1 MTMGFSW
8 VLLIVGSI
16 FDIKYKSLP
25 GWFLMI
31 GGALAIGLAALLKPV
46 SLWEMAGGLLLGLF
60 LLGISF
66 VTRGALGRGDGI
78 FLAIVG
84 LNLGFSTVFSIFSG
98 ALLLAAILAVLL
110 MIIKRVKKDTALPF
124 LPFLGVS
131 YGIFCIGSLL

>member
-31 GGALAIGLAALLKPV
+31 GGVLAAGLAAILKPV
-46 SLWEMAGGLLLGLF
+46 SLWQMTGGLLLGLL

-66 VTRGALGRGDGI
+66 VTRGALGKGDGI
-78 FLAIVG
+78 FLGIIG
-84 LNLGFSTVFSIFSG
+84 INLGFSTVFSIFTG
-98 ALLLAAILAVLL
+98 ALLLAAILAILL
-110 MIIKRVKKDTALPF
+110 MIIKRVNKDTAFPF

-131 YGIFCIGSLL
+131 YGILCISSFL

>member
-1 MTMGFSW
+1 MNIGFSW
-8 VLLIVGSI
+8 ILLVIGSI

-31 GGALAIGLAALLKPV
+31 GGALAIGVAVLLKPV
-46 SLWEMAGGLLLGLF
+46 SLWQMAGGLLLGVL
-60 LLGISF
+60 LLGISL

-78 FLAIVG
+78 FLGIIG
-84 LNLGFSTVFSIFSG
+84 LNLGFSTVFSIFAG

-110 MIIKRVKKDTALPF
+110 LIMKRANKNTAFPF

-131 YGIFCIGSLL
+131 YGILCVSSFL